1 MDVLKYNIFLKIGII
16 LFLILLLL
24 IPTTMIRGLV
34 REREQRQNEA
44 IIEVSSK
51 WGEPQTLTGPFISI
65 PFYRY
70 TMEYVGD
77 FQKEKLVKVID
88 YMHFLPEEL
97 KINGMIEPEHRHR
110 GIYEIVVYD
119 SEILLSGFFKNLDLK
134 QFNVPESDILLDKA
148 VLSLGISDLTGIEE
162 QVSLQFNQETGL
174 FDPGM
179 ISNDI
184 IYSGINAPVVLCD
197 DSCSYEFLFELK
209 LKGSQMLYFV
219 PMGKITDVNIESSWA
234 NPSFNGAFLPDTHHI
249 TDDGFTAGWNI
260 LHLNR
265 NFPQSWSGSQYS
277 VDESGFGV
285 YLILP
290 VDKYQKIERSIKYA
304 ILFIVFTFLVFFFVE
319 ILAKKFIHPIQYT
332 LVGIALIVFFSL
344 LLSIT
349 EHLNFDSAYLISTVS
364 VLALISAYIRTILR
378 SSRLT
383 LLIGGI
389 LTILYIFIYIIL
401 QIQDYALLT
410 GSIGIF
416 IILALVM
423 YFSRKIDW
431 YNIRIDQSKDV
442 EEA

>member
-1 MDVLKYNIFLKIGII
+1 MNVLKYNIFLKIGII

-44 IIEVSSK
+44 VIEVSSK
-51 WGEPQTLTGPFISI
+51 WGETQTLTGPFISI
-65 PFYRY
+65 PYYRY
-70 TMEYVGD
+70 TKEYVGD
-77 FQKEKLVKVID
+77 YQKEKLVKVLD

-97 KINGMIEPEHRHR
+97 KINGMIEPERRHR

-134 QFNVPESDILLDKA
+134 QFNVPECDILLDKA

-162 QVSLQFNQETGL
+162 QVSLQFNQESGL

-184 IYSGINAPVVLCD
+184 VYTGINAPVILCD
-197 DSCSYEFLFELK
+197 DSCSYEFSFDLK

-249 TDDGFTAGWNI
+249 TNDGFTAGWNI

-277 VDESGFGV
+277 VNESGFGV

-319 ILAKKFIHPIQYT
+319 ILAKRFIHPIQYI

-349 EHLNFDSAYLISTVS
+349 EHLNFDSAYLISAAS

-389 LTILYIFIYIIL
+389 LTILYVFIFIIL

-431 YNIRIDQSKDV
+431 YNIRIDQSEDV

>member
-1 MDVLKYNIFLKIGII
+1 M
-16 LFLILLLL
+16 
-24 IPTTMIRGLV
+24 
-34 REREQRQNEA
+34 
-44 IIEVSSK
+44 
-51 WGEPQTLTGPFISI
+51 
-65 PFYRY
+65 
-70 TMEYVGD
+70 
-77 FQKEKLVKVID
+77 
-88 YMHFLPEEL
+88 
-97 KINGMIEPEHRHR
+97 
-110 GIYEIVVYD
+110 
-119 SEILLSGFFKNLDLK
+119 
-134 QFNVPESDILLDKA
+134 
-148 VLSLGISDLTGIEE
+148 
-162 QVSLQFNQETGL
+162 
-174 FDPGM
+174 
-179 ISNDI
+179 
-184 IYSGINAPVVLCD
+184 
-197 DSCSYEFLFELK
+197 
-209 LKGSQMLYFV
+209 
-219 PMGKITDVNIESSWA
+219 
-234 NPSFNGAFLPDTHHI
+234 
-249 TDDGFTAGWNI
+249 
-260 LHLNR
+260 
-265 NFPQSWSGSQYS
+265 
-277 VDESGFGV
+277 